1 MSIQK
6 TTITTLS
13 SIIFS
18 FNSSIAIAAENTSPY
33 TSFPGWP
40 LLLLFALILIFRK
53 KIFVDESLNQPRA
66 EPLNTEEKQETASF
80 SEETPSEKDPVDEQ
94 KYNISS
100 PIINISNDNQCQAST
115 AKGTRCKRTTTLE
128 KTSITIANKT
138 YQLTICSQHNNEKL
152 KPFPRLIK

>member
-18 FNSSIAIAAENTSPY
+18 FNSSIATAAENTSSY

-53 KIFVDESLNQPRA
+53 KIFVDESLNQSSTEA
-66 EPLNTEEKQETASF
+66 LNTEEKQETVSF
-80 SEETPSEKDPVDEQ
+80 SEAPSSEKDPVDKQ
-94 KYNISS
+94 KIKISS
-100 PIINISNDNQCQAST
+100 PIIDISNDNQCQAST
-115 AKGTRCKRTTTLE
+115 VKGTRCKRTTTLE

-138 YQLTICSQHNNEKL
+138 YQLTTCSQHNNEKL
-152 KPFPRLIK
+152 KAFPELIK